1 MPLLK
6 FVQFIQESNQET
18 PPHKKRTQRMPKSE
32 AYWRNIVGS
41 DAYLNGVVDSIFK
54 RQRGFATDRQLQ
66 VLTRK
71 ETGDTTPYHSK
82 N

>member
-1 MPLLK
+1 MALMK
-6 FVQFIQESNQET
+6 FTQFIQEANEELPGT
-18 PPHKKRTQRMPKSE
+18 KKRTQRMPKSE
-32 AYWRNIVGS
+32 AYWRNIVGG

-71 ETGDTTPYHSK
+71 ERGDTTPYHSK

>member
-1 MPLLK
+1 MALLK
-6 FVQFIQESNQET
+6 FSEFIQESNEELAGA
-18 PPHKKRTQRMPKSE
+18 KKRTQRMPKSE
-32 AYWRNIVGS
+32 AYWRNIVGG

-66 VLTRK
+66 ILPRK
-71 ETGDTTPYHSK
+71 ETGNTTTYHSK